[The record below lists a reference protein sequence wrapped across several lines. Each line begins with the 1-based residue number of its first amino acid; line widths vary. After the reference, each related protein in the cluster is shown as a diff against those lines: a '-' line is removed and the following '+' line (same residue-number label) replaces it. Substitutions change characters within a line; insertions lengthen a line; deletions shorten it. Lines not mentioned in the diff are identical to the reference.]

1 MLYAGAGY
9 RQRREKRPVLSVCAL
24 KYLQLVEIGRELLGA
39 QSIERDRW
47 RRKGSARRLREE
59 QEIVRWRRDSPHPP
73 PGTTSVVTRPQ
84 QDFSRVSRREGSGTE
99 YE

>member
-39 QSIERDRW
+39 QSIERDLW
-47 RRKGSARRLREE
+47 RRKGSARRL
-59 QEIVRWRRDSPHPP
+59 
-73 PGTTSVVTRPQ
+73 
-84 QDFSRVSRREGSGTE
+84 
-99 YE
+99 